1 MNAVSRGVKKG
12 IFVGNTGKLTKNE
25 KVLIENGSHLL
36 KSFSFFFSDFEV
48 G

>member
-25 KVLIENGSHLL
+25 KVLIENG
-36 KSFSFFFSDFEV
+36 FPFT
-48 G
+48 